1 MGKKW
6 LLVAAAVALLAILL
20 FMWHETNQ
28 SVTAEAKPVKPSEPV
43 ASLAVPPAPASN
55 AVTFEMEPPK
65 PVKPPEDPSKPE
77 KYDPQSDEFFFKHD
91 EVVIPN
97 VMRSAVKCW
106 EGMDATKRAT
116 FHRNQSIVIKFKQKI
131 VNGTVTMNTP
141 VVERSSIKDA
151 ALEKCFVDQVIAT
164 TWHDDH
170 LPDWEQDDEVKIS
183 PRVLKKYTRENI
195 EYEGKEF
202 TGPKMM
208 TKEEIEADIR
218 KDSPDL
224 DSSTGDLY
232 KQ

>member
-6 LLVAAAVALLAILL
+6 LLIAAAVALLAILL
-20 FMWHETNQ
+20 LIWRET
-28 SVTAEAKPVKPSEPV
+28 STPITAEAAQPVKASEPV
-43 ASLAVPPAPASN
+43 ASIAAAPAVAS
-55 AVTFEMEPPK
+55 VVFEPPPPPK
-65 PVKPPEDPSKPE
+65 PADPTKPE
-77 KYDPQSDEFFFKHD
+77 KYDPASDEFFFKHD
-91 EVVIPN
+91 EIVIPQ
-97 VMRSAVKCW
+97 VMKSAVKCW
-106 EGMDATKRAT
+106 EGMDKSKRAT

-141 VVERSSIKDA
+141 VVERSSIKDV

-164 TWHDDH
+164 TWHDDK

-202 TGPKMM
+202 HGPKMM
-208 TKEEIEADIR
+208 TKEEIDADIR

>member
-6 LLVAAAVALLAILL
+6 LIVAAVALLAILIL
-20 FMWHETNQ
+20 MWRQTGESAATP
-28 SVTAEAKPVKPSEPV
+28 EATKAKPSEPIAFAPT
-43 ASLAVPPAPASN
+43 ASPESN
-55 AVTFEMEPPK
+55 AVKFEPPPTPPPAAK
-65 PVKPPEDPSKPE
+65 PVEPGKVE
-77 KYDPQSDEFFFKHD
+77 KLDPQSDAFFFKHD

-106 EGMDATKRAT
+106 ESLDAVKRAT

-131 VNGTVTMNTP
+131 VNGTVTMTTP
-141 VVERSSIKDA
+141 VVERSSIKDP
-151 ALEKCFVDQVIAT
+151 ALEKCFVNQVLAT
-164 TWHDDH
+164 TWHDDA

-202 TGPKMM
+202 EGPGRMM
-208 TKEEIEADIR
+208 TREEMDRDAPKEVD
-218 KDSPDL
+218 DS
-224 DSSTGDLY
+224 LY